1 MVFATTFALLGY
13 AIYGLTQLETKFE
26 STWFLPQDSYVA
38 QWRVANEKYYAN
50 VGERVTVYLNHL
62 NYSQDLSK
70 IGGLVEKL
78 QNMSDVVTSVNSFYP
93 FMNEYTQRF
102 YAVDLDDWED
112 PLSEAW
118 IRNETWHFLFSSN
131 GFRFQPNFNNGNLTC
146 ELPLEAIEVSCFLK
160 LSSLSLLGKFSCD
173 TTFCSSRLLSLS
185 IRDLTVQQ
193 NTLTG

>member
-50 VGERVTVYLNHL
+50 VGERVTVYLTNLDYSTDL
-62 NYSQDLSK
+62 NK
-70 IGGLVEKL
+70 IGGLIAKL

-93 FMNEYTQRF
+93 DMNLYTKNF
-102 YAVDLDDWED
+102 YNVDLDQELE
-112 PLSEAW
+112 LSEAW
-118 IRNETWHFLFSSN
+118 IRNETWHFLFSYN

-146 ELPLEAIEVSCFLK
+146 EVPIEAIEVRLESLSKFF
-160 LSSLSLLGKFSCD
+160 SSLKRFLFS
-173 TTFCSSRLLSLS
+173 FRLSNLFIEDS
-185 IRDLTVQQ
+185 ILRVNILM
-193 NTLTG
+193 G

>member
-50 VGERVTVYLNHL
+50 VGERVTVYLTNLDYSTDL
-62 NYSQDLSK
+62 NK
-70 IGGLVEKL
+70 IGGLIAKL

-93 FMNEYTQRF
+93 EMNLYSKNF
-102 YAVDLDDWED
+102 YAVDLDQELE
-112 PLSEAW
+112 LSEAW
-118 IRNETWHFLFSSN
+118 IRNETWHFLFSYN

-146 ELPLEAIEVSCFLK
+146 EAPIEAIEV
-160 LSSLSLLGKFSCD
+160 
-173 TTFCSSRLLSLS
+173 RLESPLNSFQ
-185 IRDLTVQQ
+185 V
-193 NTLTG
+193 